1 MTVTTLTAPSLLVL
15 IKWTEPTVLKQE
27 KTHWETAR
35 ESSSGNLNNWL
46 KLNYKQTNK
55 QRHVKH
61 VPGAGFKPSAFHYL
75 LIHTAA
81 EQSTGGL
88 AYVAHS
94 GWGPQR
100 LANQHLPHAWIQGR
114 PDKHGPL
121 FQRSLWLSINLR
133 PAPHPGPICLG
144 RLYQGQS
151 DTCWHHQS
159 SFNTIKAW
167 FMEGFSEVHSRG
179 STPPHGKEQIKVFWV
194 WPNRRR
200 PQSRARTQAS
210 DSGAPEEELKKVARD
225 REVWEVW

>member
-1 MTVTTLTAPSLLVL
+1 MTLTTLTAPSLLVL

-35 ESSSGNLNNWL
+35 ESSSGNRNNWL
-46 KLNYKQTNK
+46 KWNYKQTNK

-61 VPGAGFKPSAFHYL
+61 VPGASFKPSAFHYL

-114 PDKHGPL
+114 PRINMVHCFRGHFDSKSTLGQPL
-121 FQRSLWLSINLR
+121 TRDQS
-133 PAPHPGPICLG
+133 ALG
-144 RLYQGQS
+144 
-151 DTCWHHQS
+151 D
-159 SFNTIKAW
+159 A
-167 FMEGFSEVHSRG
+167 SRG
-179 STPPHGKEQIKVFWV
+179 KVTPAGITK
-194 WPNRRR
+194 
-200 PQSRARTQAS
+200 
-210 DSGAPEEELKKVARD
+210 APLTR
-225 REVWEVW
+225 